1 MLTFQEIIDNLN
13 SYWKKKGCIQIQS
26 YDLEMGAATF
36 HPATVLKVMIKNLGV
51 LFSFNPV
58 EDPLMV
64 DMEKIPTDFNIIINF
79 RF

>member
-13 SYWKKKGCIQIQS
+13 SYWKQKGCIQIQS

-36 HPATVLKVMIKNLGV
+36 HPATVLRVIDKNLGV

-58 EDPLMV
+58 EDRLMV